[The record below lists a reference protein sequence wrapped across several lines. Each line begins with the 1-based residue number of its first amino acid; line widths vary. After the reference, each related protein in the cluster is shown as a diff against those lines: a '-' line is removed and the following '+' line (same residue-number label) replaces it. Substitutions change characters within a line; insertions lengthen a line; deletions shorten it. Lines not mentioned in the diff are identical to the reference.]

1 MEEELNPDVTVT
13 PSPTPELTEPE
24 TGAGEAAASES
35 SGGTETTINVTCTCP
50 DYTDII
56 NDLLLQEQASCA
68 AFESL
73 QLTLETQNGQLS
85 QLIQEWKSA
94 EMFQYTRANNDAK
107 TIIALLLI
115 ILCLHLRRMAKNWRS
130 VLFGGDKDV

>member
-1 MEEELNPDVTVT
+1 MEDELNPDVTVV
-13 PSPTPELTEPE
+13 PDPEPVEP
-24 TGAGEAAASES
+24 EAAAEP
-35 SGGTETTINVTCTCP
+35 TAAPEQVINVECTCP
-50 DYTDII
+50 DYTELI

-94 EMFQYTRANNDAK
+94 EISQYSRTNNDAK
-107 TIIALLLI
+107 TIIALLLV